1 MISVNQPT
9 FNGAQPIEL
18 NHFTDGTL
26 KMRCRL
32 PENPLDQAY
41 GLPLTIQWK
50 YEAEEELV
58 ALIHLVHHLRDHG
71 FENLYLDMPY
81 LPNAR
86 QDRVQSEDEVFTL
99 KSFAKTINW
108 LNFKRVYVRDA
119 HSRVSVALLDRVVNR
134 VPDAIIENAIFQAKW
149 AFDSGNITLFYPDE
163 GAMKRYHD
171 THEYPKAFG
180 MKTRNPNTGR
190 VDSLKIN
197 GDLDDIDGKYVLI
210 VDDICSKGDTAL
222 RSAREL
228 RKAGAKGVALYIT
241 HCENT
246 ILNSELINSGDVDFV
261 YTSDSIFTGTHER
274 IKVITDKKH

>member
-1 MISVNQPT
+1 MISLIQPGR
-9 FNGAQPIEL
+9 NNNQPIEL
-18 NHFTDGTL
+18 GHFTDGTL

-32 PENPLDQAY
+32 PEPPLDRNY
-41 GLPLTIQWK
+41 GAPLTIQWK

-71 FENLYLDMPY
+71 FETLYLDVPY

-86 QDRVQSEDEVFTL
+86 QDRVQSDEEVFTL
-99 KSFAKTINW
+99 KSFAKIINW
-108 LNFKRVYVRDA
+108 LNFRQVYVRDA
-119 HSRVSVALLDRVVNR
+119 HSRVSIALLDRVVNV
-134 VPDAIIENAIFQAKW
+134 VPDIDNAAFQAKW
-149 AFDSGNITLFYPDE
+149 DFNVSNITLFYPDE

-180 MKTRNPNTGR
+180 MKTRNPETGH

-197 GDLDDIDGKYVLI
+197 GDLDDIKDKYVLI

-261 YTSDSIFTGTHER
+261 YTSDSIFTGKHEK
-274 IKVITDKKH
+274 IQIFHEN